1 MNHERWCHR
10 AGTPDLP
17 ERLMPGRWTGPYD
30 LWPGAR
36 HLDLPLIELENAFM
50 SDRPPRI
57 IVMDDDLELR
67 HMLRRYLSD
76 QGFYVQATD
85 SAEQLDRLLQ
95 REPFDVLVL
104 DLMMPGEDGLS
115 ICRRLRVNGQ
125 TIPILM
131 LTAKGDP
138 VDRILGLEMGAD
150 DYLAKPFDPRELIAR
165 LKAMRRRQT
174 MLHSATVWGSDEI
187 TEFGPFTLNIS
198 RMELKRGDV
207 VIPLTSME
215 FQLLR
220 VFAANPRRPMSRDHL
235 LDKVKGRDHDSMDRS
250 LDVQISR
257 LRRKIEDH
265 PGAPR
270 YIRTVWGTGYMF
282 MPDGDDA

>member
-1 MNHERWCHR
+1 
-10 AGTPDLP
+10 
-17 ERLMPGRWTGPYD
+17 
-30 LWPGAR
+30 
-36 HLDLPLIELENAFM
+36 M
-50 SDRPPRI
+50 SYRPPRI

-67 HMLRRYLSD
+67 NMLRRYLTD
-76 QGFYVQATD
+76 QGCYVQATD

-165 LKAMRRRQT
+165 LNAMRRRQT
-174 MLHSATVWGSDEI
+174 MLHRTAVWGHDEV
-187 TEFGPFTLNIS
+187 TAFGAFTLNVS
-198 RMELKRGDV
+198 RLELKRGDE
-207 VIPLTSME
+207 VIPLTNME

-220 VFAANPRRPMSRDHL
+220 VFASNPHRPMSRDHL
-235 LDKVKGRDHDSMDRS
+235 LDRVKGRDHESMDRS
-250 LDVQISR
+250 LDVHISR

-265 PGAPR
+265 PGSPC

-282 MPDGDDA
+282 IPDGRDA